1 MDTERRGRVSNEM
14 GGGEGCS
21 TSPGEKET
29 LPGKGKLGQ
38 EPSGPAGTLPPHRD
52 PGRPSQLKC
61 VHLIPRASTA
71 VEGNQDHFRPSLS
84 ADRGLGLHSS
94 PLLAIVAPH
103 GSRHFWEGGSF
114 PSRAYFRPRLQLVL
128 QPWGWNFRSS
138 PAPSAVLFRVMA
150 AGCPGCSP
158 GKSFFSH
165 SSSAFPGSLGERVPW
180 DCWCPRGSSAF
191 LICTQ
196 PRTVGVT
203 PWSWE
208 FGAGRGGLAR
218 APGSG
223 CARVWVR
230 QGPAGSEEA
239 GGGGVD
245 VCPRSTVAPTAAGAR
260 SGSGHVGGGVSF
272 RQAWG
277 CPWGAPHASTSPS
290 PFQHTKPWGPPGCQL
305 LFCPLILCSLFSQ
318 AGSGPTK

>member
-114 PSRAYFRPRLQLVL
+114 PAHAYFRPRLQLVL

-223 CARVWVR
+223 YARAPRAPRKLGVVAWMSVR
-230 QGPAGSEEA
+230 
-239 GGGGVD
+239 
-245 VCPRSTVAPTAAGAR
+245 VAPSRPRLRGPGVGVVTWGGASPFVKRGGAR
-260 SGSGHVGGGVSF
+260 GELLTHPPLRPPSSI
-272 RQAWG
+272 
-277 CPWGAPHASTSPS
+277 PS
-290 PFQHTKPWGPPGCQL
+290 PGGL
-305 LFCPLILCSLFSQ
+305 LVANSFFAP
-318 AGSGPTK
+318 